1 MKYSSKMTILVVS
14 GSLMAAGSGYLGAA
28 AIGQATAPDTLKTV
42 TVDVGTGEQGPP
54 GPPGSKGD
62 TGATGPSGAMGPQ
75 GIAGP
80 SGPKGDQGP
89 PGPPGSAGTDIC
101 AGAPVGYEPGILQI
115 NSPNISGVQ
124 KGHVTIYTCI
134 EP

>member
-1 MKYSSKMTILVVS
+1 
-14 GSLMAAGSGYLGAA
+14 MAAGSGFLGAA
-28 AIGQATAPDTLKTV
+28 AIGQATASDTLKTV
-42 TVDVGTGEQGPP
+42 TVDVGTGEQGPS

-62 TGATGPSGAMGPQ
+62 TGATGPPGAIGPQ

-80 SGPKGDQGP
+80 PGPKGDQGP

-101 AGAPVGYEPGILQI
+101 AGAPEGYTPGILQI
-115 NSPNISGVQ
+115 NSPNISDSP
-124 KGHVTIYTCI
+124 KGHVKIYTCI